1 MTADEHARFAAW
13 LLRRG
18 YAPRTVEK
26 FVRDVGYA
34 FAAGATTADEVDAVF
49 RERWLWS
56 VERPNLASF
65 RRRDFLGDRDA
76 VDVFHPGIR
85 IERKKPILPHLHD
98 PVG

>member
-49 RERWLWS
+49 ARARAARRANLRAAARVYGEYRE
-56 VERPNLASF
+56 
-65 RRRDFLGDRDA
+65 A
-76 VDVFHPGIR
+76 VA
-85 IERKKPILPHLHD
+85 
-98 PVG
+98 